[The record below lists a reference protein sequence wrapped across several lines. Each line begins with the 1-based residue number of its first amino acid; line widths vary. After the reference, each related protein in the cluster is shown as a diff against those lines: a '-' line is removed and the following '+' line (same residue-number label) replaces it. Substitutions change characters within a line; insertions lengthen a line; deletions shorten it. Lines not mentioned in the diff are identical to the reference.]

1 MTNVQSK
8 SVAAASMIAI
18 AVLGLSACS
27 SKTDTAKSSSAS
39 STTTAATSSSAAP
52 TSAKADPAANLVGS
66 GCAGYAEK
74 VPSGAGS
81 VAGMAADPVTVAA
94 SNNPLLTTLTATV
107 SGKYNPGVN
116 LVDTLN
122 GSAFTIIA
130 PTDDAFAKLPA
141 GTVDELIKPEN
152 KAKLTKILTTHVLAG
167 KVMAHDVSGKKME
180 PHAVS
185 GEALHVDGTHGV
197 VVSGA
202 TVTKAD
208 IDCTNGVIHVIDTVI
223 LPKG

>member
-1 MTNVQSK
+1 MTNVQVK

-130 PTDDAFAKLPA
+130 PTDDAFAKLPPATLEKLKTDAPLLTDILTYHVIPGQLSPSQIA
-141 GTVDELIKPEN
+141 GTHKTVEGGEV
-152 KAKLTKILTTHVLAG
+152 TVTG
-167 KVMAHDVSGKKME
+167 
-180 PHAVS
+180 S
-185 GEALHVDGTHGV
+185 GEGLKFNDSALVCGGV
-197 VVSGA
+197 QTANA
-202 TVTKAD
+202 TVYM
-208 IDCTNGVIHVIDTVI
+208 VDTV
-223 LPKG
+223 LTPPAK